1 MAIENFIYRVTNIEL
16 RKIVWKITSI
26 GFCIFKEN
34 LSNSMIKLYKE
45 SHDVD
50 IMVWVFFS
58 EEKQFDLVKLSQSLI
73 VKKIGD
79 LLNVYIEV

>member
-1 MAIENFIYRVTNIEL
+1 
-16 RKIVWKITSI
+16 
-26 GFCIFKEN
+26 
-34 LSNSMIKLYKE
+34 MIKLYKE